1 MVIKILDAFSEAF
14 QEILKSIMKTSK
26 EISYIQVQGMI
37 DTLLQAGNEKRKI
50 LVIGAGRSGLV
61 GKAFA
66 MRLMHLGF
74 NVYVIGET
82 ITPSIGEDD
91 LVVVISGSGITT
103 LPLTAARM
111 AKSLKAKVLAITS
124 HAKSPLGAMADLVV
138 TLPGREIRVREE
150 EYHSRQLLGEHES
163 LAPLGTIFEDTCL
176 VFLDCI
182 IAELM
187 VMLDITEEKIEI
199 KHATIE

>member
-14 QEILKSIMKTSK
+14 EEILNSIMKTSK
-26 EISYIQVQGMI
+26 DISYNQVQGMI
-37 DTLLQAGNEKRKI
+37 DVLLKAGNEKRKI

-74 NVYVIGET
+74 NVFVIGET
-82 ITPSIGEDD
+82 ITPSIGEKD

-124 HAKSPLGAMADLVV
+124 HAESPLGAMADLVV
-138 TLPGREIRVREE
+138 TLPGREVRVREE

-187 VMLDITEEKIEI
+187 VLLGITEEKIEI

>member
-1 MVIKILDAFSEAF
+1 
-14 QEILKSIMKTSK
+14 MKTSK
-26 EISYIQVQGMI
+26 EINYNQVQGMI
-37 DTLLQAGNEKRKI
+37 DALVQAGNEKRKI
-50 LVIGAGRSGLV
+50 LIIGSGRSGLV

-82 ITPSIGEDD
+82 ITPSIGEKD

-124 HAKSPLGAMADLVV
+124 HAKSPLGTMADLVV
-138 TLPGREIRVREE
+138 TLPGREVRVREE

-187 VMLDITEEKIEI
+187 VMLGITEEKIEI